1 MVSKKQSLKERMSL
15 QSHLLDLDF
24 REGSDLDRIL
34 TPTSVFS
41 SMLFRVI
48 NRSLW
53 AARKLRKAGVGVIN
67 SLRRAKSSKCQ
78 HYPIKPVLGDQ
89 QKLKC

>member
-15 QSHLLDLDF
+15 NHLLDLDF
-24 REGSDLDRIL
+24 REGSDLDRIPDAYERL
-34 TPTSVFS
+34 S

-53 AARKLRKAGVGVIN
+53 VVRKSRKAGVGVIN
-67 SLRRAKSSKCQ
+67 SLQRAKSSKCQ
-78 HYPIKPVLGDQ
+78 HCPIKLVLGDLPKQ
-89 QKLKC
+89 RY